1 MKIRSFRYLLGE
13 GVKNI
18 WSHRMMSVAS
28 AGVLMACMLMI
39 GIMWAI
45 SLNMTNM
52 VDLVEDQSVVL
63 AFFDDDM
70 TREDAQATT
79 QKIAQMDNIKTCVFV
94 SREEGL
100 QRQKESMGKEYDALF
115 DWVEN
120 ENPLPDGCQL
130 TLDNLEE
137 FDQTILALRSVD
149 GVQNVRQQRDLV
161 NKLSAI
167 RSMINVI
174 GVCVIALLLIIS
186 LVIVSNTIKITMY
199 TRRLEINIMKAV
211 GATDGFI
218 RTPFMIE
225 GMLLGIIAGIGS
237 TGILYLLYKLAE
249 TSLTKNFGAGNY
261 IVPFTSFVLPLL
273 LSFVLIGGFIGS
285 LGSVISIGKYLRHE
299 GSEFN
304 AIT

>member
-13 GVKNI
+13 GIKNI

-39 GIMWAI
+39 GIMWSI

-52 VDLVEDQSVVL
+52 VDMVEDQSVVL

-70 TREDAQATT
+70 SREEAQATT
-79 QKIAQMDNIKTCVFV
+79 QKIAQMDNIKSCVFV

-130 TLDNLEE
+130 TLENLEE

-225 GMLLGIIAGIGS
+225 GMLLGVIAGIGS

-249 TSLTKNFGAGNY
+249 TSIAKNFGGATFV
-261 IVPFTSFVLPLL
+261 VPFTSFVLPLL

-285 LGSVISIGKYLRHE
+285 LGSAISIGKYLRHE

>member
-249 TSLTKNFGAGNY
+249 TSLIKNFGAGNY

>member
-1 MKIRSFRYLLGE
+1 MKIRSIHYLLGE

-18 WSHRMMSVAS
+18 WSHRLMSVAS

-39 GIMWAI
+39 GIMWSI
-45 SLNMTNM
+45 SLNITNA
-52 VDLVEDQSVVL
+52 VDVIEDQSVVL
-63 AFFDDDM
+63 AFFEDDLS
-70 TREDAQATT
+70 REDAQAIT
-79 QKIAQMDNIKTCVFV
+79 QKIGQMDNIKSSIFI

-100 QRQKESMGKEYDALF
+100 QRQKEAMGEEYAALF

-120 ENPLPDGCQL
+120 ENPLPDSCQV
-130 TLDNLEE
+130 TLEDLGS

-149 GVQNVRQQRDLV
+149 GVQTIRQQRDLV

-167 RSMINVI
+167 RSMINIV

-218 RTPFMIE
+218 RTPFIIE
-225 GMLLGIIAGIGS
+225 GMLLGVIAGLGS

-249 TSLTKNFGAGNY
+249 GSFAKNFGSLAGF
-261 IVPFTSFVLPLL
+261 VPFSSFAVSLL
-273 LSFVLIGGFIGS
+273 LSFVIIGGFIGS